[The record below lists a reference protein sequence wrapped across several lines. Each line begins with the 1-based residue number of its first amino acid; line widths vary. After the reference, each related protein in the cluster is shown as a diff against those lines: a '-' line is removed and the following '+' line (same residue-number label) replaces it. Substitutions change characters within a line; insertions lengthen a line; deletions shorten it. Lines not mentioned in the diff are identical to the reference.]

1 MEYEE
6 WKGKSGNW
14 IKEAKVR
21 TQVVFTCFASESEKG
36 GRNAEEKEKEE
47 EKAKD
52 CSELPSI
59 QRGKGSEP
67 Y

>member
-1 MEYEE
+1 MEYEQ
-6 WKGKSGNW
+6 WKGKSGIW
-14 IKEAKVR
+14 IKRGQSENLG
-21 TQVVFTCFASESEKG
+21 CFSRIVASESEK

>member
-1 MEYEE
+1 LEYEG

-14 IKEAKVR
+14 LKEAKGGIQFVSR
-21 TQVVFTCFASESEKG
+21 VLSQSQKK

-47 EKAKD
+47 EEAKD

>member
-6 WKGKSGNW
+6 WKGKSGNL
-14 IKEAKVR
+14 IRGQRENSECFHVFCLRVR
-21 TQVVFTCFASESEKG
+21 KG
-36 GRNAEEKEKEE
+36 RSAEEKEKEE

>member
-1 MEYEE
+1 VFCLR
-6 WKGKSGNW
+6 
-14 IKEAKVR
+14 VR
-21 TQVVFTCFASESEKG
+21 ER

-52 CSELPSI
+52 YSELPSI
-59 QRGKGSEP
+59 QRGKGFEP

>member
-1 MEYEE
+1 M
-6 WKGKSGNW
+6 KSGRV
-14 IKEAKVR
+14 KVEFDKR
-21 TQVVFTCFASESEKG
+21 GQSENSECFSRIFASESEK

>member
-1 MEYEE
+1 LD
-6 WKGKSGNW
+6 
-14 IKEAKVR
+14 KEAKVR
-21 TQVVFTCFASESEKG
+21 TQGVFFTYFASESEKG
-36 GRNAEEKEKEE
+36 GSAEEKEKKE

>member
-1 MEYEE
+1 VEGEK
-6 WKGKSGNW
+6 WNL

-21 TQVVFTCFASESEKG
+21 TQSVFHVFLPQSQRKG
-36 GRNAEEKEKEE
+36 KNAEEKEKEE

>member
-1 MEYEE
+1 M
-6 WKGKSGNW
+6 KSGRV
-14 IKEAKVR
+14 KVELDIR
-21 TQVVFTCFASESEKG
+21 GQSENSEVLSRILPQSQRKRG
-36 GRNAEEKEKEE
+36 TAEEKEKEE

>member
-36 GRNAEEKEKEE
+36 RNAEEKEKEE